1 MAKTRRSQ
9 EYKGLMAI
17 ADTAIVIS
25 GKGIRGKAQDH
36 IITDEA
42 RELFEAIEKDGEY
55 TQAEKLAAADIREG
69 YKFTDAGRQLFAEL
83 LRDWALARGR
93 ATQKA
98 NREAAAAAAEE
109 EAKAEEV
116 AAAAEKAKKEAKAAA
131 KAAKKDGVKKT
142 KIGGEELDS
151 NLVRYAL
158 KCVEMNITK
167 SRAAM
172 KDEEFAKGDI
182 GGKQLIG
189 KDDVAGLLEI
199 VFADGE
205 YSELEKD
212 TMDWIRYNIGMSDA
226 AKKEWKSSYA
236 KAKNAAKKK

>member
-9 EYKGLMAI
+9 EYKSLMAI
-17 ADTAIVIS
+17 ADTAIEIK
-25 GKGIRGKAQDH
+25 GKGIRGQAQDH

-42 RELFEAIEKDGEY
+42 RELFEAIEKDGAY
-55 TQAEKLAAADIREG
+55 TEAEKLAAADIRSN
-69 YKFTDAGRQLFAEL
+69 YKFTDAGRTLFADL
-83 LRDWALARGR
+83 LKGWALERGR

-98 NREAAAAAAEE
+98 NRE

-116 AAAAEKAKKEAKAAA
+116 EKAAEEAKTEAKKAA
-131 KAAKKDGVKKT
+131 KDAKKDGVKKT

-172 KDEEFAKGDI
+172 KNEDYDKGDI
-182 GGKQLIG
+182 GGNHSIG
-189 KDDVAGLLEI
+189 KSDVAGLIEV

-212 TMDWIRYNIGMSDA
+212 TMDWIRGNIGMTDA
-226 AKKEWKSSYA
+226 ARKEWKSAYSKA
-236 KAKNAAKKK
+236 KAAAKKK

>member
-17 ADTAIVIS
+17 ADTAIEIK
-25 GKGIRGKAQDH
+25 GKGIRGQAQDH

-42 RELFEAIEKDGEY
+42 RELFEAIEKDGKY
-55 TQAEKLAAADIREG
+55 TEAEKLAAADIRAN
-69 YKFTDAGRQLFAEL
+69 YKFTDAGRALFADL
-83 LRDWALARGR
+83 LKNWALERGR
-93 ATQKA
+93 ATQAA
-98 NREAAAAAAEE
+98 NREE

-116 AAAAEKAKKEAKAAA
+116 AAAAEKAKAEAKAAA

-167 SRAAM
+167 ARAEM
-172 KDEEFAKGDI
+172 KNEDYDKGDI
-182 GGKQLIG
+182 GGNHSIG
-189 KDDVAGLLEI
+189 KNDVAGLIEI

-212 TMDWIRYNIGMSDA
+212 TMDWIRGNIGMTDA
-226 AKKEWKSSYA
+226 ARKEWKSAYA
-236 KAKNAAKKK
+236 KAKAAAKQK

>member
-9 EYKGLMAI
+9 EYKSLMAI
-17 ADTAIVIS
+17 ADTAIEIK

-42 RELFEAIEKDGEY
+42 RELFDAIATDGKY
-55 TQAEKLAAADIREG
+55 TEAEKLAAADIRED
-69 YKFTDAGRQLFAEL
+69 YKFTDAGRTLFADL
-83 LRDWALARGR
+83 LKEWALARGR

-98 NREAAAAAAEE
+98 NREE

-116 AAAAEKAKKEAKAAA
+116 AAAAETEKKEAKAKA
-131 KAAKKDGVKKT
+131 KASKKSGVKTT

-151 NLVRYAL
+151 NLVRFAL

-172 KDEEFAKGDI
+172 NEDEYGKGDL
-182 GGKQLIG
+182 GEQQCIG
-189 KDDVAGLLEI
+189 KDDVAGLIEI

-205 YSELEKD
+205 YSELEQD
-212 TMDWIRYNIGMSDA
+212 TMTWIRYNIGMSA
-226 AKKEWKSSYA
+226 AARKEWKGAYS

>member
-17 ADTAIVIS
+17 ADTAIEIK
-25 GKGIRGKAQDH
+25 GKGIRGQAQDH

-42 RELFEAIEKDGEY
+42 RELFEAIEKDGKY
-55 TQAEKLAAADIREG
+55 TEAEKLAAADIRAN
-69 YKFTDAGRQLFAEL
+69 YKFTDAGRALFADL
-83 LRDWALARGR
+83 LKNWALERGR
-93 ATQKA
+93 ATQAA
-98 NREAAAAAAEE
+98 NREE

-116 AAAAEKAKKEAKAAA
+116 AAAAEKAKAEAKAAA

-167 SRAAM
+167 SRAAL
-172 KDEEFAKGDI
+172 KEEEYGKGDLGGRQCI
-182 GGKQLIG
+182 GQ
-189 KDDVAGLLEI
+189 DDVAGLIEI

-205 YSELEKD
+205 YSELEQD
-212 TMDWIRYNIGMSDA
+212 TMDWIRYNIGMTDA
-226 AKKEWKSSYA
+226 ARKEWKSAYA
-236 KAKNAAKKK
+236 KARNAAKKK

>member
-9 EYKGLMAI
+9 EYKRLMAI
-17 ADTAIVIS
+17 AEAAIEVK
-25 GKGIRGKAQDH
+25 GKGIRGEAQDH

-55 TQAEKLAAADIREG
+55 TEAEKLAAADIRAQ
-69 YKFTDAGRQLFAEL
+69 YKFTDAGRQLFGEL

-93 ATQKA
+93 ATQAA
-98 NREAAAAAAEE
+98 NREE

-116 AAAAEKAKKEAKAAA
+116 AKAAEEAKKEAKAKA

-142 KIGGEELDS
+142 KIGDEELDS

-172 KDEEFAKGDI
+172 TEEEYGKGDL
-182 GGKQLIG
+182 GGKQCIG
-189 KDDVAGLLEI
+189 KDDVAGLIEI

-226 AKKEWKSSYA
+226 ARKEWKSAYA
-236 KAKNAAKKK
+236 KAKNAAKQK

>member
-9 EYKGLMAI
+9 EYKSLMAI
-17 ADTAIVIS
+17 ADTAIEIK
-25 GKGIRGKAQDH
+25 GKGIRGKAQNH

-42 RELFEAIEKDGEY
+42 RELFEAIEKDGKY
-55 TQAEKLAAADIREG
+55 TEAEKLAAADIRED
-69 YKFTDAGRQLFAEL
+69 YKFTDAGRALFADL
-83 LRDWALARGR
+83 LKNWALERGR

-98 NREAAAAAAEE
+98 NREE

-116 AAAAEKAKKEAKAAA
+116 AKAAEEAKKEAKKKA
-131 KAAKKDGVKKT
+131 KAAKKDGVKKS

-167 SRAAM
+167 AKAEL
-172 KDEEFAKGDI
+172 KDEEYGKGDM
-182 GGKQLIG
+182 GGRQCIS
-189 KDDVAGLLEI
+189 KDDVAGLIEV

-205 YSELEKD
+205 YSELEQD
-212 TMDWIRYNIGMSDA
+212 TMDWIRYNIGMTDA
-226 AKKEWKSSYA
+226 ARKEWKSAYA
-236 KAKNAAKKK
+236 KAKAAAKKK